1 MLDATASR
9 CEVKGVWFVS
19 LRDWLEAKFG
29 RDVTQKIAARL
40 SSANR
45 EAMTDPLPSAWYPE
59 EALSAALRATDAE
72 LTHGD
77 REAFLDLIDACTQV
91 GLSRFFK
98 VLLRVA
104 TPRFVLQQ
112 VPTMWRQIRRG
123 TGCVSAVP
131 VAGGIEL
138 RYTEFPYFSEPLYE
152 LLTLGSVRAL
162 MRTCTGSTPELRI
175 VHRSRDALTLRVVL

>member
-1 MLDATASR
+1 MVDATASR

-19 LRDWLEAKFG
+19 LREWLEANVT
-29 RDVTQKIAARL
+29 REVTQKIIARL
-40 SSANR
+40 SPANR
-45 EAMTDPLPSAWYPE
+45 EAMTDALPSAWYAE
-59 EALSAALRATDAE
+59 EALAEALRAIDAE
-72 LTHGD
+72 VTRGD
-77 REAFLDLIDACTQV
+77 REAFVDLIDACTQV

-98 VLLRVA
+98 VLLRMA

-123 TGCVSAVP
+123 EGRVSAVP
-131 VAGGIEL
+131 VADGVEL
-138 RYTEFPYFSEPLYE
+138 RYAEFPYFSEPLYE

-175 VHRSRDALTLRVVL
+175 VHRSRDARTLRVVL